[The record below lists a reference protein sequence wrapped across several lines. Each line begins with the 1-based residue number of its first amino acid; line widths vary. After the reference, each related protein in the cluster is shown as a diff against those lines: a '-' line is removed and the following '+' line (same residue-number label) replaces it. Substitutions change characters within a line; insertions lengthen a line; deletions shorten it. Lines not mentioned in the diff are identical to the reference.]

1 MYEVSLVYEMM
12 EWMKQKETNCCLSRK
27 KRINLNERIQ
37 SELIIFTN
45 GPRIW
50 AWFCKSL
57 NGQLLMKYI
66 LVSGF
71 ELIFLFCP
79 FPAPLTAPLFITWFI
94 WIQILIVYRSGF
106 ILAYKYLDV
115 EEMSYLTLHALTL
128 TRKIVCHS

>member
-1 MYEVSLVYEMM
+1 MCEVSLVYEMM
-12 EWMKQKETNCCLSRK
+12 EWMKQKETNCCLRGK

-45 GPRIW
+45 GPRIR

-57 NGQLLMKYI
+57 LNGQLLIKYI
-66 LVSGF
+66 LVSPF

-79 FPAPLTAPLFITWFI
+79 FPVPLAAPLFITWFI

-106 ILAYKYLDV
+106 VLAYKYLGCRGNV
-115 EEMSYLTLHALTL
+115 LFNFAFFNPHKKNCVS
-128 TRKIVCHS
+128 